1 MKPLLLKYDLGQK
14 IKEYGTWE
22 LAATPQICHW
32 KQEKKKKKEEEEG
45 LTIQSDT
52 FIIYII
58 LVYYL
63 LFRCGLYLNLLER
76 IK

>member
-1 MKPLLLKYDLGQK
+1 MGVSSYSIDMSLETGK
-14 IKEYGTWE
+14 
-22 LAATPQICHW
+22 
-32 KQEKKKKKEEEEG
+32 KKKKKEEEEG

>member
-1 MKPLLLKYDLGQK
+1 MGVSSYSIDMSLETG
-14 IKEYGTWE
+14 
-22 LAATPQICHW
+22 
-32 KQEKKKKKEEEEG
+32 KKKKKEEEEG

>member
-1 MKPLLLKYDLGQK
+1 MGVSSYSIDMSLETG
-14 IKEYGTWE
+14 
-22 LAATPQICHW
+22 
-32 KQEKKKKKEEEEG
+32 KKKNKKEEEEG

-63 LFRCGLYLNLLER
+63 LFRCGLYLNV
-76 IK
+76 

>member
-1 MKPLLLKYDLGQK
+1 MGVSSYSIDMSLETG
-14 IKEYGTWE
+14 
-22 LAATPQICHW
+22 
-32 KQEKKKKKEEEEG
+32 KKKKEKEEG

-63 LFRCGLYLNLLER
+63 LFRCG
-76 IK
+76 

>member
-1 MKPLLLKYDLGQK
+1 MGVSSYSIDMSLETG
-14 IKEYGTWE
+14 
-22 LAATPQICHW
+22 
-32 KQEKKKKKEEEEG
+32 KKKNKKEEEEG

>member
-1 MKPLLLKYDLGQK
+1 MGVSSYSIDMSLETG
-14 IKEYGTWE
+14 
-22 LAATPQICHW
+22 
-32 KQEKKKKKEEEEG
+32 KKKKEEEEG